1 MSTRSLVA
9 LLPMKGHSER
19 IPNKNFRPFLGKPL
33 FRWIFDKLV
42 DMDEVNL
49 IVINTDVPDEL
60 RELTIEHPHKVLIR
74 QRRPEI
80 SGDFVS
86 MNRVIEDDID
96 AVAAEVYLMTHATN
110 PLLGKQTIRSALT
123 VFRADR
129 TTGIHDSLFS
139 VNAYQTRFYDT
150 VGGAINHDPNNLVRT
165 QDLEPWFEENS
176 NLYLFTR
183 QSFQETRTRIGR
195 SPRLFET
202 PRLESIDIDDVDGWV
217 MAEAIAYHLRRRTVG
232 P

>member
-19 IPNKNFRPFLGKPL
+19 IPNKNFRPFLEKPL

-110 PLLGKQTIRSALT
+110 PLLGEQTIRSALT
-123 VFRADR
+123 VFSADR

-139 VNAYQTRFYDT
+139 VNAYQTRFYDKL
-150 VGGAINHDPNNLVRT
+150 GGAINHDPNNLVRT

-183 QSFQETRTRIGR
+183 QSFQETHARIGR
-195 SPRLFET
+195 SPRLFKT
-202 PRLESIDIDDVDGWV
+202 PRLESIDIDDMDGWV
-217 MAEAIAYHLRRRTVG
+217 MAEAIADYLARG
-232 P
+232 KAPP